1 MKNKYIA
8 LLSVIFMLPFTG
20 CAKSLNDEYEDF
32 IDADYVHASVS
43 IKTIEGSTTTEID
56 IAEFKSNDDAILF
69 NFEESIFQG
78 IFTDDLIYYD
88 KDKENMFLLG
98 YWAKIS
104 DDENFDF
111 KLFEGLDFKLK
122 GTKEENNNLVA
133 TYTLTKEDTKIDIDA
148 NISFKNG
155 KVDLI
160 DIPLNMG
167 DILGENALGEDN
179 LTLVIDVESYGKHK
193 KITPKDTIKSY
204 KEITQEMLN
213 ITIQSTMT
221 SLIEGYNLIV
231 ENTIDY
237 YVGSNVEIMLTGR
250 IYNSE
255 NIPVKEIK
263 TFEFYGDY
271 DLNIPGS
278 YTVLA
283 SCEYKGNIYSDIFTL
298 NVKEPEMSILDT
310 FAITND
316 KINNVFI
323 MEEYLIVSGDNNL
336 YKVDISTLEI
346 LNYIEIKGM
355 TNNIIYKDGFLY
367 AATNRLYQNEYLA
380 YYQYQGEITKINFE
394 TFEIDQQLIVNHAPY
409 DLIIDNHGNVVY
421 TLKVGQHVD
430 MFFVNFEEQKRG
442 KIDTSYTPF
451 SAYEGDKLLYDEVL
465 DQLIVIQAL
474 VTTQPYVLKYDT
486 ETNKYKYEKT
496 LDIGWGFYANIQ
508 DNIIFNGSQ
517 LGFYEDGEI
526 KTTKVNNDVN
536 IKNVKYINSYLIDK
550 NIYKLFMK
558 NVNDSDFCAFTFL
571 KYDMESDKH
580 ESRTFAFTN
589 KEDVYSQFI
598 VVNNKIYM
606 VNNTSGVIEIYNVF

>member
-1 MKNKYIA
+1 
-8 LLSVIFMLPFTG
+8 
-20 CAKSLNDEYEDF
+20 
-32 IDADYVHASVS
+32 
-43 IKTIEGSTTTEID
+43 
-56 IAEFKSNDDAILF
+56 
-69 NFEESIFQG
+69 
-78 IFTDDLIYYD
+78 
-88 KDKENMFLLG
+88 
-98 YWAKIS
+98 
-104 DDENFDF
+104 
-111 KLFEGLDFKLK
+111 
-122 GTKEENNNLVA
+122 
-133 TYTLTKEDTKIDIDA
+133 
-148 NISFKNG
+148 
-155 KVDLI
+155 
-160 DIPLNMG
+160 
-167 DILGENALGEDN
+167 
-179 LTLVIDVESYGKHK
+179 
-193 KITPKDTIKSY
+193 
-204 KEITQEMLN
+204 
-213 ITIQSTMT
+213 
-221 SLIEGYNLIV
+221 
-231 ENTIDY
+231 
-237 YVGSNVEIMLTGR
+237 
-250 IYNSE
+250 
-255 NIPVKEIK
+255 
-263 TFEFYGDY
+263 
-271 DLNIPGS
+271 
-278 YTVLA
+278 
-283 SCEYKGNIYSDIFTL
+283 
-298 NVKEPEMSILDT
+298 
-310 FAITND
+310 
-316 KINNVFI
+316 
-323 MEEYLIVSGDNNL
+323 
-336 YKVDISTLEI
+336 
-346 LNYIEIKGM
+346 M

-606 VNNTSGVIEIYNVF
+606 VNNTTGVIEIYNVF